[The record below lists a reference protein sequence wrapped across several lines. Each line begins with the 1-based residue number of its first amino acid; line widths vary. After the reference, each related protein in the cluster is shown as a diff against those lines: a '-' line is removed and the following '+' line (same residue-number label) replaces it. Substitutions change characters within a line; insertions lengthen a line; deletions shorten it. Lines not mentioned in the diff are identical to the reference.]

1 MKGLAIW
8 GLVFS
13 LAFTGVAGVN
23 SSCRHES
30 RTSAI
35 RMEYHATRSHTY
47 YNGHRTAECTV
58 TEYWCYIDTRCA
70 VCGEVLGTARNS
82 SRDEEFH
89 SASH

>member
-35 RMEYHATRSHTY
+35 GWSIMRRGVILITMDIEP
-47 YNGHRTAECTV
+47 
-58 TEYWCYIDTRCA
+58 
-70 VCGEVLGTARNS
+70 RNV
-82 SRDEEFH
+82 R
-89 SASH
+89 